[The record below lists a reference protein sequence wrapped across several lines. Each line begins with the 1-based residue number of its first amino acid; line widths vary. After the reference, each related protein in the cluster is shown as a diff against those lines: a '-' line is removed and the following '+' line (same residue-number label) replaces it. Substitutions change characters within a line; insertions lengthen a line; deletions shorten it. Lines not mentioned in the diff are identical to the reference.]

1 MKHCLELLRVST
13 LGQAD
18 ADRASLPSQRT
29 VNRQTAERYGLTI
42 VRTVEMAG
50 VSGAAVLLA
59 PEMQEMIRLMQA
71 PDIHGVI
78 TREFSRLMRPE
89 NFADYALLQSFVD
102 SNTILYLPEGP
113 IDFSSDSGII
123 LGTVHA
129 ALGGIERRQMKKKIW
144 AAKEEKRRGGELAQ
158 SYVCLPFGVACD
170 GNLWRYTPESERI
183 KEAFRLFLSGSE
195 TYASIGEAVGIR
207 PLSLRVM
214 FRNPIY
220 TGWRVIDKKRDPSAA
235 GQYPRLNGRQG
246 DRRKIT
252 RSPEE
257 VIRVQVIHDPLISE
271 ADFNRVQQM
280 MDLKRL
286 KHSRINSK
294 ASHRFTYNSFLNCFC
309 GATLY
314 AKAFGVDY
322 YACKDKCGLPF
333 QRRDRLEPLLH
344 SIFGKR
350 LTSPL
355 FLKRHVMPAVKGLNK
370 SKGDSG
376 AMRQQLQTL
385 NAKRQRILDTYFEGV
400 ITLGDRDARITAV
413 DRDRAALTAILT
425 RDVPRMD
432 LTLDTLVRSFEPFV
446 EFDLLSR
453 DDKRRLLN
461 IVQPQI
467 TVSKYEVK
475 GMSIFLNNLRVDE
488 DDYGA
493 YRLYFKLALKAA

>member
-1 MKHCLELLRVST
+1 MST

-29 VNRQTAERYGLTI
+29 VNRQTAERYGLMI

-50 VSGAAVLLA
+50 VSGAAVLFA

-102 SNTILYLPEGP
+102 SNTVLYLPEGP
-113 IDFSSDSGII
+113 IDFSSDSGMI

-144 AAKEEKRRGGELAQ
+144 HAKEIKRRRGELAQ
-158 SYVCLPFGVACD
+158 GYVCLPRGVAYEL
-170 GNLWRYTPESERI
+170 GKGFYYTPDAERMR
-183 KEAFRLFLSGSE
+183 EAFRLFLSGNE

-207 PLSLRVM
+207 PLTLRVM
-214 FRNPIY
+214 LRNPIWK
-220 TGWRVIDKKRDPSAA
+220 GWRVIDQKRDMSSA
-235 GQYPRLNGRQG
+235 GLNNKRQG
-246 DRRKIT
+246 DRKKIRRT
-252 RSPEE
+252 EDE
-257 VIRVQVIHDPLISE
+257 VIRVQVIKEPLISE
-271 ADFNRVQQM
+271 ADFSRVQQM

-322 YACKDKCGLPF
+322 YACKNRCGLPF

-344 SIFGKR
+344 SIFADR
-350 LTSPL
+350 LTSRN
-355 FLKRHVMPAVKGLNK
+355 FLRRYVMPAVKGLNR
-370 SKGDSG
+370 SKGDIGS
-376 AMRQQLQTL
+376 MHQQLQAL
-385 NAKRQRILDTYFEGV
+385 NSKRQRILDTYFEGV
-400 ITLGDRDARITAV
+400 ITLSERDNRIAGV
-413 DRDRAALTAILT
+413 DRDRTAIETILA
-425 RDVPRMD
+425 RDRPKGDV
-432 LTLDTLVRSFEPFV
+432 TLDTVVSAFQAFV

-453 DDKRRLLN
+453 DDKRKLLN
-461 IVQPQI
+461 IVSPQI
-467 TVSKYEVK
+467 TVSKYEVR
-475 GMSIFLNNLRVDE
+475 GMSLCLETIRTDG
-488 DDYGA
+488 DYHETDRIWIPLG
-493 YRLYFKLALKAA
+493 LKAA